1 MNRLEERDWS
11 SQGKKIELDFIFSM
25 VTRILFFLTILF
37 AMGSCKKETTV
48 VESTFPDG
56 SPQRVCIYNGIGTNK
71 ELLRETIYYSGKK
84 VQVDGEYHHNKKNGR
99 WVYYYSNGNI
109 WSEGFF
115 KDGES
120 DGKRTIYFENG
131 KIKYEAFYKQGV
143 HTGKW
148 RFYDEKG
155 TLLKEI
161 DYSTAGN
168 KK

>member
-1 MNRLEERDWS
+1 MNRLEERNWS
-11 SQGKKIELDFIFSM
+11 SQRKKIELDFIFSM
-25 VTRILFFLTILF
+25 VTRILFSLTILF
-37 AMGSCKKETTV
+37 AMGSCKKETTI

-56 SPQRVCIYNGIGTNK
+56 SPRRVCIYKGNGDNK
-71 ELLRETIYYSGKK
+71 ELLRETLYYPGKK
-84 VQVDGEYHHNKKNGR
+84 IQVDGEYYHNKRNGR
-99 WVYYYSNGNI
+99 WVYYFSNGKI

-143 HTGKW
+143 RTGKW
-148 RFYDEKG
+148 HFYDEKG

-161 DYSTAGN
+161 DYSVAGN